1 MRLLQAE
8 SLQIFKI
15 RDFRNFIGMRFFI
28 TLAIQMQFATLSLQI
43 YYEYTNRDEFI
54 VGLLGLA
61 EVIPFVITSFYSGYV
76 SDNTARKKI
85 IKIAVFALTF
95 NAILLFFNSDSNF
108 LFGRNLGYYFIFGI
122 VFLFGIIRSFLGA
135 TTHPFMSQIVPRNMY
150 THSATWNSSAW
161 HLANILGPVL
171 AGIVYSLN
179 NQYHANWCHFIVIVL
194 FLIAIFFILLIK
206 HNGKFEQLK
215 NKESVFESFKVGLNF
230 VFSNKMVL
238 SALSLDMF
246 AVLFGGAVAILPAF
260 TDKILGLAPEYYGI
274 LRTAPACGAV
284 IMALIM
290 AFYPPQKKAGVA
302 LLLCVAAFGIF
313 TIGFALSTNFWLAFI
328 MLFLTGAFD
337 NVSVVV
343 RHSILQ
349 FGTPDNMR
357 GRVSAINSI
366 FIGSSNEIGAF
377 ESGAAAKYLGLVRS
391 ILLGGT
397 ITMLTVGCVN
407 WLNPKLKKLDLTKF
421 NG

>member
-260 TDKILGLAPEYYGI
+260 TDKILGLGPEYYGI

>member
-1 MRLLQAE
+1 MRLLQTE

-15 RDFRNFIGMRFFI
+15 RDFRNFIGMRFFL

-43 YYEYTNRDEFI
+43 YYEYTNKDEFI

-85 IKIAVFALTF
+85 IKIAAYALTI
-95 NAILLFFNSDSNF
+95 NAVLLFLNSDSSF
-108 LFGRNLGYYFIFGI
+108 LFGRGLGYFFIFGI

-150 THSATWNSSAW
+150 THSATWNSSVW

-171 AGIVYSLN
+171 AGIIYSLN
-179 NQYHANWCHFIVIVL
+179 NQLHANWCHFIVIIL
-194 FLIAIFFILLIK
+194 FIIAIFLITLIK
-206 HNGKFEQLK
+206 HDGKYEQVK
-215 NKESVFESFKVGLNF
+215 NKETVLESFKVGLQF
-230 VFSNKMVL
+230 VKSNKMIL
-238 SALSLDMF
+238 SALSFDMF
-246 AVLFGGAVAILPAF
+246 AVLFGGAGAILPAF
-260 TDKILGLAPEYYGI
+260 TDKVLGLGPEYYGV

-284 IMALIM
+284 LMALIM
-290 AFYPPQKKAGVA
+290 AVYPPQKRAGIA
-302 LLLCVAAFGIF
+302 LLLSVVAFGIF

-349 FGTPDNMR
+349 FSTPDNMR

-377 ESGAAAKYLGLVRS
+377 ESGAASKYFGLVKS
-391 ILLGGT
+391 IVLGGALT
-397 ITMLTVGCVN
+397 ILTVGSVN
-407 WLNPKLKKLDLTKF
+407 WLNPRLKKLDLTKY
-421 NG
+421 

>member
-85 IKIAVFALTF
+85 IKIAAFALTF
-95 NAILLFFNSDSNF
+95 NAILLFLNSDSTF

-122 VFLFGIIRSFLGA
+122 VFFFGIIRSFLGA

-171 AGIVYSLN
+171 AGIIYSLN
-179 NQYHANWCHFIVIVL
+179 NQYHANWCHFIVIIL
-194 FLIAIFFILLIK
+194 FIIAILFILLIK

-215 NKESVFESFKVGLNF
+215 DKETVFESFKVGLNF
-230 VFSNKMVL
+230 VLSNKMVL

-246 AVLFGGAVAILPAF
+246 AVLFGGAIAILPAF
-260 TDKILGLAPEYYGI
+260 TDKILGLGPEYYGV

-284 IMALIM
+284 LMALIM
-290 AFYPPQKKAGVA
+290 AFYPPQKKAGIA
-302 LLLCVAAFGIF
+302 LLFSVAAFGIF

-397 ITMLTVGCVN
+397 ITMFTVGCVN